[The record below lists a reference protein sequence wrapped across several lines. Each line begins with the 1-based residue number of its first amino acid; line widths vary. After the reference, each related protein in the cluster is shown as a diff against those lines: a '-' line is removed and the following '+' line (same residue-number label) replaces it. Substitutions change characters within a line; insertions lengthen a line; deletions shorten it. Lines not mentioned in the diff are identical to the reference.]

1 MAGFFGMLKSHYKKN
16 KERSQ
21 SFELF
26 KACMAGAALT
36 AMADG
41 EFDRREDA
49 AMKKLIR
56 VVDELKLY
64 GGSHTKA
71 LFMEFI
77 EKIEEDGEAG
87 RAEALE
93 AVGAA
98 KDNPEW
104 GATVLMIAATL
115 SEADGELDADEIQ
128 TINRLGDILGLDTAN
143 IQAMEVDFKDDIYH

>member
-1 MAGFFGMLKSHYKKN
+1 MAGFLGMLKNHYKKN

-21 SFELF
+21 SYDLF

-41 EFDRREDA
+41 DYDRREEA

-64 GGSHTKA
+64 GGAHTKE
-71 LFMEFI
+71 LFMEYI
-77 EKIEEDGEAG
+77 EKIQEDEEAG

-93 AVGAA
+93 AVAAA

-104 GATVLMIAATL
+104 GGTVLMIAATL
-115 SEADGELDADEIQ
+115 SEADGDLDADEIQ
-128 TINRLGDILGLDTAN
+128 TINTLGDILGLDTAQ
-143 IQAMEVDFKDDIYH
+143 IQAMEVDFKDDIYS